1 MTTSNQTPFRVEP
14 LPVREDL
21 LSIRAESLPVRAES
35 LPVRAEPVEA
45 LPSRRHLLIASAG
58 ALAFP
63 GLHAQTPHR
72 PGDALQPRPLVF
84 PRDHGTHND
93 TRTEWWYLTGHA
105 KDTKGREFGF
115 QVTFFRSRVDG
126 TQALQSRLAAKHLL
140 FAHAAITDV
149 QGGQLLHDQRMAR
162 WNGEPPTQTE
172 RGVFASE
179 ADTRVVLRDWH
190 IERQPDGRYITRIG
204 GGTLGIEL
212 VAQPEQAWLLQG
224 DEGFSRKGPDASQAS
239 FYVSQPHLAVQG
251 TLRLGGQAF
260 EVKGTAWLDHEWSEA
275 LLHPEAVG
283 WDWIGMNLFDGH
295 SVTAFQLRR
304 ADGSKV
310 WAGGSFRAAGS
321 AQSPT
326 DIYRFRPG
334 EVDFKPQRYWTSPLT
349 RARYPVEWLIRTP
362 ADFYTVKAVI
372 DPQELDGRQGTGTV
386 YWEGLSDL
394 FDSNGQRVGRGY
406 LEMTGYAQRL
416 VL

>member
-1 MTTSNQTPFRVEP
+1 MNMTTNSAPHP
-14 LPVREDL
+14 
-21 LSIRAESLPVRAES
+21 
-35 LPVRAEPVEA
+35 RAEPVEA
-45 LPSRRHLLIASAG
+45 LTNRRHLLIASAG
-58 ALAFP
+58 ALALP
-63 GLHAQTPHR
+63 GLQAQTPHR
-72 PGDALQPRPLVF
+72 PGDALRPRTLVF

-105 KDTKGREFGF
+105 KDEQGREFGF

-149 QGGQLLHDQRMAR
+149 QSGRLLHDQRMAR
-162 WNGEPPTQTE
+162 WNGEMPTQTE

-190 IERQPDGRYITRIG
+190 IERAADGRYTTRIG
-204 GGTLGIEL
+204 GDALNIDL
-212 VAQPEQAWLLQG
+212 IAQPQQAWLLQG

-239 FYVSQPHLAVQG
+239 FYVSHPQLAVQG
-251 TLRLGGQAF
+251 TLGIGRQRFA
-260 EVKGTAWLDHEWSEA
+260 VTGTAWLDHEWSEA

-295 SVTAFQLRR
+295 SLTAFQLRR

-362 ADFYTVKAVI
+362 ADFYTVRAVI

-394 FDSNGQRVGRGY
+394 FESNGQRVGRGY

>member
-1 MTTSNQTPFRVEP
+1 MNR
-14 LPVREDL
+14 LRRL
-21 LSIRAESLPVRAES
+21 LL
-35 LPVRAEPVEA
+35 
-45 LPSRRHLLIASAG
+45 ASAG
-58 ALAFP
+58 ALALP
-63 GLHAQTPHR
+63 HARAQHR

-84 PRDHGTHND
+84 PRDHGTHNE
-93 TRTEWWYLTGHA
+93 TRTEWWYLPGHA
-105 KDTKGREFGF
+105 RNAQGRAFGF

-126 TQALQSRLAAKHLL
+126 TQDLQSRLAAKQLL

-149 QGGQLLHDQRMAR
+149 QGGQLLHDQRIAR
-162 WNGEPPTQTE
+162 WNGEPPAQAE
-172 RGVFASE
+172 RGVFASAE
-179 ADTRVVLRDWH
+179 DTHVVLRDWSL
-190 IERQPDGRYITRIG
+190 RRAPDGSYAARVNGDELR
-204 GGTLGIEL
+204 IEL
-212 VAQPEQAWLLQG
+212 SAVPQQAWLLQG
-224 DEGFSRKGPDASQAS
+224 EDGFSRKGPDPAQAS
-239 FYVSQPHLAVQG
+239 FYVSQPQLAVRG
-251 TLRLGGQAF
+251 TLGVKGESF
-260 EVKGTAWLDHEWSEA
+260 EVSGMAWLDHEWSEA

-295 SVTAFQLRR
+295 CVTAFQLRR
-304 ADGSKV
+304 KDGSKV

-334 EVDFKPQRYWTSPLT
+334 EVDFKPQRWWSSPLT

-372 DPQELDGRQGTGTV
+372 DPQELDSRASTGTV

-394 FDSNGQRVGRGY
+394 FDSNGKAVGRGY

>member
-1 MTTSNQTPFRVEP
+1 MNP
-14 LPVREDL
+14 LHG
-21 LSIRAESLPVRAES
+21 
-35 LPVRAEPVEA
+35 A
-45 LPSRRHLLIASAG
+45 LRRRLLIASAA
-58 ALAFP
+58 ALAVP
-63 GLHAQTPHR
+63 HAQAQAPHR
-72 PGDALQPRPLVF
+72 PDDALKPRALVF
-84 PRDHGTHND
+84 PRDHGTHNE

-105 KDTKGREFGF
+105 KNAQGRDFGF

-126 TQALQSRLAAKHLL
+126 TQDLKSRLAAKQLL

-149 QGGQLLHDQRMAR
+149 QGGQLVHDQRIAR
-162 WNGEPPTQTE
+162 WNGEPPAQAE
-172 RGVFASE
+172 RGVFAS
-179 ADTRVVLRDWH
+179 ARDTQVLLRDWQLT
-190 IERQPDGRYITRIG
+190 RGDDGVYTTRVAG
-204 GGTLGIEL
+204 AEL
-212 VAQPEQAWLLQG
+212 TIDLRATPAQTWLLQG
-224 DEGFSRKGPDASQAS
+224 EDGFSRKGPDAAQAS
-239 FYVSQPHLAVQG
+239 FYVSQPHLAVRG
-251 TLRLGGQAF
+251 TLGLKGERF
-260 EVKGTAWLDHEWSEA
+260 EVRGTAWLDHEWSEA

-295 SVTAFQLRR
+295 SLTAFQLRR
-304 ADGSKV
+304 KDGSKV

-334 EVDFKPQRYWTSPLT
+334 EVDFKPQRWWTSPLT
-349 RARYPVEWLIRTP
+349 RARYPVEWLVRTP

-372 DPQELDGRQGTGTV
+372 DPQELDSRASTGTV

-394 FDSNGQRVGRGY
+394 IDSNGRPVGRGY